1 MRAGEHVER
10 GRERCPQRD
19 ISGETRIMRKL
30 FVWTATA
37 ASLLAASANAY
48 AVAVAVVPEI
58 DAGGAAI
65 AVGLIAGI
73 VALIRERR

>member
-1 MRAGEHVER
+1 
-10 GRERCPQRD
+10 
-19 ISGETRIMRKL
+19 MRKL

-48 AVAVAVVPEI
+48 AVVAVPEI

-65 AVGLIAGI
+65 ALGLMAGI